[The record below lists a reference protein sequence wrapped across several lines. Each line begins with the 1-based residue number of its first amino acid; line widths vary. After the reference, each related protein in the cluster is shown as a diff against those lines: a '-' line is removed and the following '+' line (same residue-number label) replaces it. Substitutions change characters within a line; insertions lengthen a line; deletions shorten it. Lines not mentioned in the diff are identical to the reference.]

1 MLTYG
6 VKILKSRSGRVEFCG
21 LQIAQVSS
29 PTGTGRGFRRNGCR
43 LKSHEAVHRSTSLPS
58 SLKLSTI
65 NIAIHGTTHSMHICI
80 VFQLYISA
88 NGMVLEVLNRKCV

>member
-58 SLKLSTI
+58 SLKL
-65 NIAIHGTTHSMHICI
+65 
-80 VFQLYISA
+80 
-88 NGMVLEVLNRKCV
+88 

>member
-65 NIAIHGTTHSMHICI
+65 NIAYMYCFPAIHFC
-80 VFQLYISA
+80 QW
-88 NGMVLEVLNRKCV
+88 NGACSLKSQMYLKE